1 MIKGKLFV
9 KNKIN
14 PRDENYALSF
24 DLNPPNIDYQLA
36 KLLKLRNNSNESRNK
51 IFSDYINQD
60 THNHSRVSS
69 YDQYIKNRYEEI

>member
-24 DLNPPNIDYQLA
+24 DFNPPNIDYQLA

-51 IFSDYINQD
+51 IYMVLSNKIKCLLSFKLLLINLD
-60 THNHSRVSS
+60 IS
-69 YDQYIKNRYEEI
+69 